1 MKTKTF
7 FFFLLIFSISS
18 WISTSYGSM
27 QHLYLTDNGGFP
39 EWHYF
44 CSVDSIIVHKP
55 AIAMN
60 SIKWTMPDGTDI
72 WGEDSV
78 IVTSTTTGAWFFFS
92 DEISKHVYIY
102 IISSPPF
109 EPACMV
115 NDTSFCTSS
124 FVLTLD
130 AQNDAPG
137 GHAASYSWS
146 TGATTKD
153 IVVTTPGTYTVTI
166 TNACGVG
173 VYDIVV
179 TQANPNA
186 PMLGADQVFCW
197 GSGTVLDPLSTN
209 VATYQWSTGEST
221 PTITVNASGSYWVYL
236 IDNNGCS
243 GRDTVQ
249 ITTLVPTDAPIC
261 YVEFDTLT
269 WKNNVNWT
277 INLPGNADSVQ
288 IYKEVS
294 LNVWNKI
301 GTVPKIVDH
310 FLDMASMP
318 QAQSY
323 SYKIAMLD
331 TCGNE
336 SVLSAH
342 HTTITLMSAYD
353 APSHTY
359 GFTWSAYGGL
369 VVPDYYLFGID
380 SANSVTQVASVP
392 GNIYMYNYLY
402 PNPGFVKYFVG
413 FETPD
418 CDAKTNVIVKS
429 NWVMRDSLL
438 TGTQEMGMILFSMYP
453 NPATDQLN
461 IGIGSENFEVEIST
475 MLGQVLLSEHNTK
488 VLNIDLLPQG
498 IYIISI
504 TADGV
509 RTNQRFIKD

>member
-1 MKTKTF
+1 
-7 FFFLLIFSISS
+7 
-18 WISTSYGSM
+18 
-27 QHLYLTDNGGFP
+27 
-39 EWHYF
+39 
-44 CSVDSIIVHKP
+44 
-55 AIAMN
+55 
-60 SIKWTMPDGTDI
+60 
-72 WGEDSV
+72 
-78 IVTSTTTGAWFFFS
+78 
-92 DEISKHVYIY
+92 
-102 IISSPPF
+102 
-109 EPACMV
+109 
-115 NDTSFCTSS
+115 
-124 FVLTLD
+124 VLTLN
-130 AQNDAPG
+130 AQNDAPDDYPYPQS
-137 GHAASYSWS
+137 HASSYLWS
-146 TGATTKD
+146 TGAISKV
-153 IVVTTPGTYTVTI
+153 IQVTTPGTYIVTI
-166 TNACGVG
+166 TNACGTG

-236 IDNNGCS
+236 VDNNGCS

-294 LNVWNKI
+294 LNVWSKI
-301 GTVPKIVDH
+301 GTVHQSVDH

-438 TGTQEMGMILFSMYP
+438 TTATQEMMLVPFNIYP
-453 NPATDQLN
+453 NPASNQLN